1 MLDVFE
7 SNLIRDGLLKKGDR
21 LVLGVSGG
29 PDSMA
34 MLDMFLKI
42 RERWHLGLFVVH
54 VNHGFRGDLACRD
67 AESVE
72 AYCNDKGIEFY
83 RFDYDVMDLSKKWGM
98 SFEEAGRKVRYQAFE
113 DVRKQVEGHRIAVA
127 QNKNDQAET
136 ILMRLM
142 RGTGLDGLKGIPIKR
157 GPHIIRPV
165 LFMNRAEIEAY
176 CEDQCLPV
184 CHDHTNDETIYTRN
198 KIRHELIP
206 YIEKNFNGQLVDG
219 LFRLGKMLED
229 DVDFIETSLD
239 GLLLEKGI
247 NLEKTDQI
255 DSKWFNTHHKALR
268 SRLIR
273 RVVDLKGN
281 GLKNVSHAQVEEVI
295 DLIEGLKHGK
305 RKIISGIEFSLK
317 YDTLYFRKI
326 NVENDKESRK
336 SVNKM
341 EFEITEL
348 SAMEYQAYTLM
359 SNEVSVDLDKI
370 DGKLSARY
378 RKDGDKFQPMGMKG
392 RKKLK
397 KFFIDLKIP
406 AEIRDLIPLVC
417 DESGII
423 WVVGHR
429 LSERVKVD
437 DTSRRIGILKWP
449 DSC

>member
-1 MLDVFE
+1 MIDVFE
-7 SNLIRDGLLKKGDR
+7 SNLIRDGLLKMGER

-42 RERWHLGLFVVH
+42 RERWRLGLFVVH
-54 VNHGFRGDLACRD
+54 VNHGFRGDLARRD

-72 AYCNDKGIEFY
+72 AYCGNNQVDFY
-83 RFDYDVMDLSKKWGM
+83 RFDHDVMGLSKEWGM

-113 DVRKQVEGHRIAVA
+113 EIRKKVNGHRIAVA

-142 RGTGLDGLKGIPIKR
+142 RGTGLDGLKGIPVKR
-157 GPHIIRPV
+157 GAYIIRPV
-165 LFMNRAEIEAY
+165 LFMSRKDIEKY
-176 CEDQCLPV
+176 CEIHSVPV
-184 CHDHTNDETIYTRN
+184 CYDHTNDETIYTRN

-206 YIEKNFNGQLVDG
+206 YIEENFNGQIVDG

-229 DVDFIETSLD
+229 DVDFIES
-239 GLLLEKGI
+239 GLEGILSQKGI
-247 NLEKTDQI
+247 NLENTESI
-255 DSKWFNTHHKALR
+255 DAKWFNMHHKSLK

-273 RVVDLKGN
+273 RVVELKGD
-281 GLKNVSHAQVEEVI
+281 GLKNVSHAQIDEVLE
-295 DLIEGLKHGK
+295 LIESMRHGK
-305 RKIISGIEFSLK
+305 RKVISGIEFSLK

-326 NVENDKESRK
+326 NVEKDKESRT
-336 SVNKM
+336 SVNEM
-341 EFEITEL
+341 EFDIVEL
-348 SAMEYQAYTLM
+348 DALEYDAYTLK

-370 DGKLSARY
+370 DGNLSARY

-406 AEIRDLIPLVC
+406 VERRDHIPLVC

-437 DTSRRIGILKWP
+437 DTSRRIGILKWS

>member
-1 MLDVFE
+1 MIDVFE
-7 SNLIRDGLLKKGDR
+7 SNLIRGGLLEKGER

-34 MLDMFLKI
+34 MLDMFLQI
-42 RERWHLGLFVVH
+42 REKWRLGLFVVH
-54 VNHGFRGDLACRD
+54 VNHGFRGELADRD
-67 AESVE
+67 AKSVE
-72 AYCNDKGIEFY
+72 AYCKDNGIDFY
-83 RFDYDVMDLSKKWGM
+83 RFDHDVMDLSKKWSM

-113 DVRKQVEGHRIAVA
+113 DVRKKVDGHKIAVA

-142 RGTGLDGLKGIPIKR
+142 RGTGLDGLKGIPLKR
-157 GPHIIRPV
+157 GPYIIRPV
-165 LFMNRAEIEAY
+165 LFMSRKEIEAY
-176 CEDQCLPV
+176 CEVNKLPV

-206 YIEKNFNGQLVDG
+206 YIEENFNGQVVDG
-219 LFRLGKMLED
+219 LFRLGQMIED

-239 GLLLEKGI
+239 GVLSTMSIDLE
-247 NLEKTDQI
+247 LVDHV
-255 DSKWFNTHHKALR
+255 DAKWFNGHHKSLK

-273 RVVDLKGN
+273 RVVDLKGD
-281 GLKNVSHAQVEEVI
+281 GLKNVSHAQIDEVL
-295 DLIEGLKHGK
+295 DLIGNMRHGK

-317 YDTLYFRKI
+317 YDTLYFRKM
-326 NVENDKESRK
+326 NVEEDKESHT
-336 SVNKM
+336 SVNEM
-341 EFEITEL
+341 EFEIEEI
-348 SAMEYQAYTLM
+348 SAREYAAYTLK

-370 DGKLSARY
+370 DGNLSARY

-406 AEIRDLIPLVC
+406 AEIRDHIPLIC

-437 DTSRRIGILKWP
+437 DTSRRIGILRWS

>member
-142 RGTGLDGLKGIPIKR
+142 RGTGLDGLKGIPVKR
-157 GPHIIRPV
+157 GPYIIRPV

-206 YIEKNFNGQLVDG
+206 YIEK
-219 LFRLGKMLED
+219 
-229 DVDFIETSLD
+229 
-239 GLLLEKGI
+239 
-247 NLEKTDQI
+247 
-255 DSKWFNTHHKALR
+255 
-268 SRLIR
+268 
-273 RVVDLKGN
+273 
-281 GLKNVSHAQVEEVI
+281 
-295 DLIEGLKHGK
+295 
-305 RKIISGIEFSLK
+305 
-317 YDTLYFRKI
+317 
-326 NVENDKESRK
+326 
-336 SVNKM
+336 
-341 EFEITEL
+341 
-348 SAMEYQAYTLM
+348 
-359 SNEVSVDLDKI
+359 
-370 DGKLSARY
+370 
-378 RKDGDKFQPMGMKG
+378 KFQWSTRGWTLST
-392 RKKLK
+392 RKKCWRMMWILLK
-397 KFFIDLKIP
+397 QVWMVFYWK
-406 AEIRDLIPLVC
+406 
-417 DESGII
+417 
-423 WVVGHR
+423 
-429 LSERVKVD
+429 RV
-437 DTSRRIGILKWP
+437 
-449 DSC
+449 